1 MLKNFSLFIALR
13 YLKPKRTYVS
23 IITLISIV
31 GVTLGVTV
39 LIVVIAVMTGFEKKL
54 EELILGFEPHVWV
67 NQAGGMDM
75 WDPERVDV
83 RWDTVLEKVKKVP
96 GVESAAPYMMGQ
108 ILLQFGG
115 DGNRR
120 QTAMVMMGIREEDKE
135 RFESMSGLIKHGEL
149 DLSFDG
155 CVVSTQFA
163 EKNGIR
169 IGQQLEVFSTGDLE
183 GVVSGLFDAA
193 EDDSLNDEQLRERVK
208 DLTDRIQTPKDL
220 RVTGLFD
227 SMGYASDVMI
237 LPLFMAQEL
246 YDYDSNVHGLAVDV
260 NRALEADLTQPAI
273 NAVLPRGWYSETW
286 IQRHALR
293 FATIRNERAMMYF
306 VLFFIVLVA
315 AFSTMNTMIT
325 VTVQKRHEI
334 GVMKAL
340 GARVSQIVWVF
351 LGQGMIVGL
360 VGSLAGLGLGTV
372 VLHHRN
378 NMRAWLS
385 ERMGLDIF
393 PGEMYGIAEIPAQ
406 IVAGDMLTICV
417 GAFVL
422 CALAALPPAYMVA
435 RLDPAKALR
444 D

>member
-54 EELILGFEPHVWV
+54 EELILGFEPHVRV
-67 NQAGGMDM
+67 VRAAGFDAGADGG
-75 WDPERVDV
+75 WPAALSR
-83 RWDTVLEKVKKVP
+83 LEKLP
-96 GVESAAPYMMGQ
+96 EVEAAAPYVMGQ
-108 ILLQFGG
+108 VIVQFGDEG
-115 DGNRR
+115 RRR
-120 QTAMVMMGIREEDKE
+120 QKALVMLGLREEDEVQMDRLGKLVE
-135 RFESMSGLIKHGEL
+135 EGEI
-149 DLSFDG
+149 DLSYEG
-155 CVVSTQFA
+155 CLVSKQFA
-163 EKNGIR
+163 DDNGIR
-169 IGQQLEVFSTGDLE
+169 IDDQIEVYPTGDLDE
-183 GVVSGLFDAA
+183 IVGGLLDAA
-193 EDDSLNDEQLRERVK
+193 EDEGLSDEELRERVRK
-208 DLTDRIQTPKDL
+208 LTESIQTPKDL
-220 RVTGLFD
+220 RVTGIFD
-227 SMGYASDVMI
+227 SMTYVDFIVI
-237 LPLFMAQEL
+237 PFFQAQEL
-246 YDYDSNVHGLAVDV
+246 YEFDENDDVHGLAVDV
-260 NRALEADLTQPAI
+260 GDAFGADQKQPAI
-273 NAVLPRGWYSETW
+273 NSVLPRGWYSETW

-360 VGSLAGLGLGTV
+360 IGSLAGLGLGTV
-372 VLHHRN
+372 VLHYRN
-378 NMRAWLS
+378 TLRDWLS

-393 PGEMYGIAEIPAQ
+393 PGEMYGVAEIPSK
-406 IVAGDMLTICV
+406 IVGSDIATICI

-422 CALAALPPAYMVA
+422 CTLAALPPAYMVA